1 MEDNAE
7 VVKRDEQGRI
17 LFMPQD
23 FDMENTLII
32 NFKTNDQDKE
42 KDEDYKITWKEIEKL
57 VKAQFDRVKVTYS
70 RSDKYEG

>member
-1 MEDNAE
+1 
-7 VVKRDEQGRI
+7 
-17 LFMPQD
+17 
-23 FDMENTLII
+23 MENTLII